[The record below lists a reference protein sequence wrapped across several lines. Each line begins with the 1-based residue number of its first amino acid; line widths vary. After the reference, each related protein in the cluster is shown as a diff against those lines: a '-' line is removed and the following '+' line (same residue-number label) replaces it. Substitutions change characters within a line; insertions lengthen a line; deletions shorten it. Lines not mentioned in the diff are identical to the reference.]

1 MLQKSP
7 IKIWDVNFDKMVIWK
22 LVKTKSNS
30 KYLIGIKFDK
40 AIRSSALIVPKMS
53 GYVKTFK
60 VKGDKDKHNKLM
72 SFCIENE
79 KLLEKNKALWTK
91 TEDSKNIELNAV
103 PVNYDRYI
111 KTKIRTCHK
120 VYTNFRGLNVLED
133 DVKFES
139 CTVNSIDLC
148 TTQNIICQ
156 CI

>member
-103 PVNYDRYI
+103 Q
-111 KTKIRTCHK
+111 
-120 VYTNFRGLNVLED
+120 
-133 DVKFES
+133 
-139 CTVNSIDLC
+139 SIMTD
-148 TTQNIICQ
+148 I
-156 CI
+156 